1 MSNLSDRE
9 TSDLT
14 KFFRLTISSELS
26 PIEIAEALEYVDSAP
41 TNPEYRCILEHVNE
55 PTIVKNLLRTN
66 AVVDWLDDEG
76 LVAKSDKLDEFHD
89 CICDLFED
97 ELPPFSNWSDN
108 SLDRTSID
116 YYAWLD
122 ELVAELG
129 DKAHGGYELLSIDPG
144 RDDNQHAI
152 VVERNNTD
160 KILLLSR
167 ELNIRI
173 DRLKTPADLWWWL

>member
-26 PIEIAEALEYVDSAP
+26 PIEIAEALEYVDSAS
-41 TNPEYRCILEHVNE
+41 TNPEYRYILEHVNE
-55 PTIVKNLLRTN
+55 PAIVKNILRTN

-76 LVAKSDKLDEFHD
+76 LVAKSDKIDEFHEQ
-89 CICDLFED
+89 ICDLFED
-97 ELPPFSNWSDN
+97 ELPPFYTWGDTFA
-108 SLDRTSID
+108 DRTNTD

-122 ELVAELG
+122 ELVAKLG
-129 DKAHGGYELLSIDPG
+129 DKEHGGYELLSIDPG

-152 VVERNNTD
+152 AIERHNTA

-173 DRLKTPADLWWWL
+173 DRLKTPADLWWWM

>member
-1 MSNLSDRE
+1 MSNLSTQE
-9 TSDLT
+9 ASDLT

-26 PIEIAEALEYVDSAP
+26 PIEIAEALEYVNSAP
-41 TNPEYRCILEHVNE
+41 TNLEYRYILEHVNE
-55 PTIVKNLLRTN
+55 ATILKSLLRTT

-89 CICDLFED
+89 RICDLFED
-97 ELPPFSNWSDN
+97 ELPPFSTWWDN
-108 SLDRTSID
+108 SPDRTNID

-122 ELVAELG
+122 DLVAKLG
-129 DKAHGGYELLSIDPG
+129 DKEHGGYELLSIDPG

-152 VVERNNTD
+152 VVDRNNTT

-167 ELNIRI
+167 ALSIRI
-173 DRLKTPADLWWWL
+173 DRLKTPADLWWWM